1 MGAEEMLCF
10 THPNVAQARNLTD
23 AVAVPSS
30 DTVCCTYTLS
40 YTDSQSPQ
48 QVALFGWASQTAV

>member
-1 MGAEEMLCF
+1 MLCF